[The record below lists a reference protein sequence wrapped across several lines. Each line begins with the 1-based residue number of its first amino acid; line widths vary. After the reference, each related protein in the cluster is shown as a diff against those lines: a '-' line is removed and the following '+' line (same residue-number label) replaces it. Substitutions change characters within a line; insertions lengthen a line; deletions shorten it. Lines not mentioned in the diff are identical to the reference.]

1 MKGVTFMKT
10 RSIISLSIFLFLVSS
25 VLFVYAGAINAPP
38 TGFLD
43 SVKYQNGRFLASGW
57 AADKEDNAPVKK
69 VMVYIDG
76 KFIGD
81 ARLGSIR
88 SDVAETLKHPDW
100 KKSGWD
106 ISKSVSLKKG
116 PHEVFVVVIDKQG
129 GKTTLNKVKLTVE

>member
-25 VLFVYAGAINAPP
+25 VLFVYAGANTHP

-43 SVKYQNGRFLASGW
+43 SVKYQNGRFSASGW

-69 VMVYIDG
+69 VMVYMDG

-81 ARLGSIR
+81 ARLGSVR
-88 SDVAETLKHPDW
+88 SDVAEALKNPNW

-106 ISKSVSLKKG
+106 ISKPIPLKKG
-116 PHEVFVVVIDKQG
+116 THEVSAAVIDKQG
-129 GKTTLNKVKLTVE
+129 GKATLNKVKLTVE